1 MKPYKTQK
9 AEQVN
14 MTYSAFLIRDIHIFS
29 DNFSRLLA
37 SSCAAIPARNGKK
50 FGDFLAFYIKKD
62 PADTPFY
69 KVFN

>member
-1 MKPYKTQK
+1 MKYFCGKR
-9 AEQVN
+9 
-14 MTYSAFLIRDIHIFS
+14 S
-29 DNFSRLLA
+29 
-37 SSCAAIPARNGKK
+37 GKK